1 LDIAEA
7 DKTFDLAGALKEG
20 ARFNGEMSL
29 SPTYRI
35 VWTTAVVIAVAL
47 MFTAL
52 IVSYL
57 AELAA
62 ESPKCGGLSLVANYR
77 TGVVDFFGFPLFCAV
92 GYGALFFEL
101 QRVLKRPSTIESL
114 QAADSVATFQFRS
127 IRIGYGMSGFVVVL
141 FAMFFMIGMTT
152 GYCVIRYIAISS
164 YCQLAAASS

>member
-1 LDIAEA
+1 
-7 DKTFDLAGALKEG
+7 
-20 ARFNGEMSL
+20 MSL
-29 SPTYRI
+29 RPTYRI
-35 VWTTAVVIAVAL
+35 VWTAAVVIAVAL

-62 ESPKCGGLSLVANYR
+62 ESPKCGGLSLVADYR

-101 QRVLKRPSTIESL
+101 LRVLKRPTTIETL
-114 QAADSVATFQFRS
+114 QSADLVATFEFRS
-127 IRIGYGMSGFVVVL
+127 IRIGYGMSGFVAVL

-152 GYCVIRYIAISS
+152 GYCVNRYIAISS
-164 YCQLAAASS
+164 YCQLATASFRAVLT

>member
-92 GYGALFFEL
+92 GYGVCSLNYRGFSNGLRQLNRSRPLIQWRRFSFDQYASGTVCLDLSLFFL
-101 QRVLKRPSTIESL
+101 QCFS
-114 QAADSVATFQFRS
+114 
-127 IRIGYGMSGFVVVL
+127 
-141 FAMFFMIGMTT
+141 
-152 GYCVIRYIAISS
+152 
-164 YCQLAAASS
+164 